1 MFTFY
6 LSNVGK
12 LKHERIDGLDH
23 TSYPA
28 VCCFVHSSN
37 ICLMAEGLLTSP
49 PPPAA
54 TAGAGAGPPPPLPPL
69 GAASK
74 LQVTNHRQI
83 R

>member
-6 LSNVGK
+6 LSNE
-12 LKHERIDGLDH
+12 KHERIDRLDH

-54 TAGAGAGPPPPLPPL
+54 TAGAGAPPPLPPP